1 MVSPDLELPR
11 LRELLPASGRMK
23 TRIKIDERQSQ
34 LIATDFPKPW
44 KTRHTISLN
53 LSLWGK
59 LTVPQRDLLFLRQV
73 CWLTSVNLLQP
84 DWYRGLVVIGAIGTV
99 MQLLQQDVVGLLAA
113 GGLTAVAGTQV
124 WRQVR
129 GSRAE
134 VTADEAALQVAQRRG
149 YSETEAAQALLQAI
163 EAVPRLEGRSSLTF
177 TELLRCQHLRSLI
190 GVSPVPV
197 PEQAYDG

>member
-23 TRIKIDERQSQ
+23 TRIKLDERQPR
-34 LIATDFPKPW
+34 LIATDFPRPW
-44 KTRHTISLN
+44 KMRHTISLN
-53 LSLWGK
+53 LSFWGQ
-59 LTVPQRDLLFLRQV
+59 LTVPQRDMLFLRQV

-84 DWYRGLVVIGAIGTV
+84 DWYRGLVVIGAVGTV
-99 MQLLQQDVVGLLAA
+99 MQLLQQDVVGLVAA
-113 GGLTAVAGTQV
+113 GGLTALAGTQV

-134 VTADEAALQVAQRRG
+134 VAADEAALQVAQRRG
-149 YSETEAAQALLQAI
+149 YSEIEAAQALLQAI
-163 EAVPRLEGRSSLTF
+163 EAVPQLEGRSSLTF
-177 TELLRCQHLRSLI
+177 TELLRCQQLRSLI